1 MKKLLIWS
9 MMLIGIM
16 LFSCS
21 KEDEKPGSI
30 YGIVTKR
37 SSVEPLRG
45 INVKLLKDNNTA
57 PADWPLLLTT
67 TTYDDGHFE
76 FTNLEAGDYAIM
88 IGEYF
93 PSFDIF
99 EIVKVES
106 GRQSRMDIQ
115 L

>member
-1 MKKLLIWS
+1 

-30 YGIVTKR
+30 YGIVTKS

-57 PADWPLLLTT
+57 PADWPLLLMI

-76 FTNLEAGDYAIM
+76 FTNLEAGDYVIM
-88 IGEYF
+88 IGE
-93 PSFDIF
+93 SWLSANIF
-99 EIVKVES
+99 KRVKVES